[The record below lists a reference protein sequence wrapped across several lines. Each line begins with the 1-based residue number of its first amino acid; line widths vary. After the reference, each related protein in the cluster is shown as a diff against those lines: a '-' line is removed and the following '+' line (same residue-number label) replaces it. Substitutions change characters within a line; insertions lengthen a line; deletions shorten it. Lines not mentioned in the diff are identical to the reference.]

1 MIKASLPGYGP
12 NRQNNA
18 IKSFYLGACS
28 INSLLLLSEEVLIF
42 QLHIG
47 VARAR
52 GHDSQIKVLTEPM
65 LSPEQNEQA

>member
-1 MIKASLPGYGP
+1 MLYY
-12 NRQNNA
+12 R
-18 IKSFYLGACS
+18 C
-28 INSLLLLSEEVLIF
+28 LLLLSEEVLTF